1 MTESFQFGPLRTALM
16 ICEVTY
22 SPARISQGG
31 CSSVSNPPEGPI
43 KIGPAG
49 VFTWLGRNEGSIND
63 TWGRVP
69 PAASWK
75 KLLAVGLYDL
85 IRTLLE
91 SWRTWAAR
99 KAIWS
104 PRKIGEV
111 GRSSA

>member
-1 MTESFQFGPLRTALM
+1 MTESFQFGPLRTALT

-31 CSSVSNPPEGPI
+31 CSSVSTPWPGPAN
-43 KIGPAG
+43 IGPAA
-49 VFTWLGRNEGSIND
+49 VSTWLCMNEGSIND

-75 KLLAVGLYDL
+75 KLLAGGLYDF
-85 IRTLLE
+85 IRTVLKI
-91 SWRTWAAR
+91 WRTWAER
-99 KAIWS
+99 KAIWL

-111 GRSSA
+111 GKSSA